1 MPNPSLNRRANGR
14 PPGPAWRYAVHFRQS
29 GPWRLAVGPALARTL
44 GTTQGIFGGP
54 QSVHENQDPAAR
66 LALLQRSGK
75 DRSASGPF
83 RSTQWGYRSVAM
95 PYQASVGSAER
106 AEWLAHRREVHE
118 KVSSSYRRR
127 ASRCSSVTLLRRRL
141 EGNCQGQLNR
151 PRQNQ
156 VCSRELWQ
164 LEPVVA
170 SSTWQVVPNPSF
182 KPSPNGVSR
191 GPGRRYAVHFR
202 HPGPR
207 VTPLVPA

>member
-1 MPNPSLNRRANGR
+1 MALKASMKTKISRLGLHCCSAQARTGQLQALFALLNGR
-14 PPGPAWRYAVHFRQS
+14 
-29 GPWRLAVGPALARTL
+29 
-44 GTTQGIFGGP
+44 
-54 QSVHENQDPAAR
+54 
-66 LALLQRSGK
+66 
-75 DRSASGPF
+75 
-83 RSTQWGYRSVAM
+83 YRSVAM

-106 AEWLAHRREVHE
+106 AQWLAHGREVHE

-170 SSTWQVVPNPSF
+170 SSKWQVVPNTSF
-182 KPSPNGVSR
+182 KPSPNGVPR
-191 GPGRRYAVHFR
+191 GPGWRYAVHFR

>member
-1 MPNPSLNRRANGR
+1 MLSACFEASTNTTSLVADFMQS
-14 PPGPAWRYAVHFRQS
+14 PWPARH
-29 GPWRLAVGPALARTL
+29 AVGAGLTRTL
-44 GTTQGIFGGP
+44 GTTQGVFGGP
-54 QSVHENQDPAAR
+54 QSVHEYQDPAAR

-83 RSTQWGYRSVAM
+83 RSTQWGYRSVDM
-95 PYQASVGSAER
+95 PYQASFGSAER
-106 AEWLAHRREVHE
+106 VELLAHGREVHE
-118 KVSSSYRRR
+118 KVSSLYRRR

-156 VCSRELWQ
+156 VCSRKLWQ
-164 LEPVVA
+164 LEPVLA
-170 SSTWQVVPNPSF
+170 SSMWQVVPNTSF
-182 KPSPNGVSR
+182 KPSPNGVPR
-191 GPGRRYAVHFR
+191 GPGWRYAVHFR